1 MYTESIK
8 TRGNTKQLY
17 EKLKT
22 ETDAAEV
29 YVEGSIARET
39 ISRNVAIWVGIIVHQ
54 SQFSFFIGGRVRI
67 IS

>member
-1 MYTESIK
+1 MCTLKASREEE
-8 TRGNTKQLY
+8 TRNNY
-17 EKLKT
+17 MKT
-22 ETDAAEV
+22 ETDAAQV

-39 ISRNVAIWVGIIVHQ
+39 ISTNVAIWVGIIVHQ